1 MIHTIRVAS
10 KNDTDPKGQS
20 LLAEIKSTLNI
31 NSIKNIRT
39 AKVYRLEGISAK
51 DLQRLIESALV
62 EPVDQ
67 KFTVN
72 KKIFNASSQ
81 SVEIAYK
88 PGVMNPE
95 AASILKVTSDLNI
108 NLAAC
113 DSSFEYAFFGKLSK
127 LQLQQIIN
135 RLLVNKTV
143 EHIVAKKPKT
153 LLISGKAPNIQTVPI
168 RNLSDTQLLDLSTN
182 RLFLN
187 LEEMKVIQNYFKAEK
202 RDPTDCEIEVL
213 AQTWSEHCVHKTF
226 KANLIIDGQKK
237 KPFFERIKSTAANN
251 KKIIVSAF
259 VDNSGVIDFYE
270 GFGINGK
277 GETHNSP
284 SAIEPYGGAM
294 TGSGGVF
301 RDIAATG
308 QGAKVIAST
317 DIFCFAPPNL
327 PSNKIPPGCLP
338 PTYLLKK
345 VVAGVR
351 DYGNRVG
358 IPTNN
363 GSVHFHEDFRAKPT
377 VAVGSYGILP
387 KKNAIKKSPKVGDL
401 ILTIGGATGRDGIH
415 GATFASGEMTHKT
428 GEVLGSSVP
437 TGNATEEKRLIDVV
451 IALRNKNLIRSVTDC
466 GGGGYSSAIGE
477 MGEHIGA
484 RVFLEKVSLKYSGM
498 APWEIFLSESQER
511 LILAID
517 PKNLKK
523 IQKICDLYNVSH
535 SVLGKFDGSKRLVVT
550 YQPRGQAGKNQTVCD
565 LPMKFIHEGLP
576 QRNMVGAS
584 KKGKA
589 TREKQPQ
596 LPKSEQQLRL
606 VFEKILAHANVAS
619 KEPIVRQYDHNVQG
633 SSALHPFGGK
643 NLDAPND
650 AVVLR
655 PILNKKY
662 GFITAHGLNP
672 VLNKIDPYWGS
683 VWVIA
688 EAVSN
693 YVAVGGDLQDA
704 ALIDNFIWPFPDEES
719 LADLDKSV
727 DACIDVAKILKM
739 PFVSGKD
746 SLSSTY
752 RYPTSHRLAKTRR
765 REAGG
770 KVLKIPPVLL
780 ISVFGKIPDV
790 TKTASSDFK
799 KSGSTI
805 VLVGKSDFKNLGG
818 STYFDVIR
826 STSKNL
832 PKIDL
837 KFLPQVLSSITAG
850 IQSQQILACHDIS
863 EGGMATTLFEMCLG
877 GDCGAQIDLSILY
890 KGLSFIKSSENTLEV
905 KLRSD
910 FILFSETA
918 GTFLVEVENEKT
930 AKKLFK
936 GVPYAII
943 GKTITDKS
951 VRVNQKS
958 KTMFNVSV
966 EKLKE
971 AWQKSMKEIFR

>member
-1 MIHTIRVAS
+1 MIQTIRVTS

-31 NSIKNIRT
+31 NSIKNVRT
-39 AKVYRLEGISAK
+39 AKVYRLEGISEK
-51 DLQRLIESALV
+51 DTQTLIESALV
-62 EPVDQ
+62 EAVDQ

-81 SVEIAYK
+81 SVEVAYK

-95 AASILKVTSDLNI
+95 VASILKVASDLNI
-108 NLAAC
+108 KLAAC
-113 DSSFEYAFFGKLSK
+113 DSSFEYAFLGELSK

-153 LLISGKAPNIQTVPI
+153 LLITGKTPKVKTVKI
-168 RNLSDTQLLDLSTN
+168 SNLSNTQLLDLSTN

-187 LEEMKVIQNYFKAEK
+187 LEEMKVIKNYFTGEK
-202 RDPTDCEIEVL
+202 RDPTDCEIEIL

-237 KPFFERIKSTAANN
+237 TPFFDRIKSTAKNN

-259 VDNSGVIDFYE
+259 VDNSGVIDFYD
-270 GFGINGK
+270 GWAINGK

-317 DIFCFAPPNL
+317 DIFCFAPPHL

-377 VAVGSYGILP
+377 VAAGSYGIIP

-415 GATFASGEMTHKT
+415 GATFASGEMTHET
-428 GEVLGSSVP
+428 GEVLGSSVQI
-437 TGNATEEKRLIDVV
+437 GNAIEEKRIIDVV
-451 IALRNKNLIRSVTDC
+451 IVLRNKNLIRSVTDC
-466 GGGGYSSAIGE
+466 GAGGYSSAIGE
-477 MGEHIGA
+477 MGEGVGA
-484 RVFLEKVSLKYSGM
+484 RVFLEKAPLKYSGL

-523 IQKICDLYNVSH
+523 VQKMCDLYNVFH

-550 YQPRGQAGKNQTVCD
+550 YLPAGRHGKNQAVCD
-565 LPMKFIHEGLP
+565 MPMKFIHDGLP
-576 QRNMVGAS
+576 QRTMIGKS
-584 KKGKA
+584 KVVNIK
-589 TREKQPQ
+589 EKPPSQPKD
-596 LPKSEQQLRL
+596 LMPIFL
-606 VFEKILAHANVAS
+606 KILMSGNVAS

-633 SSALHPFGGK
+633 SSVLHPFGGK
-643 NLDAPND
+643 NFDAPND

-655 PILNKKY
+655 PILTKNY

-672 VLNKIDPYWGS
+672 ILNKIDPYWGS
-683 VWVIA
+683 VWAIA

-693 YVAVGGDLQDA
+693 YVAVGGDLKDA
-704 ALIDNFIWPFPDEES
+704 ALIDNFIWPFPDQES

-727 DACIDVAKILKM
+727 DACVDVAKVLKM

-752 RYPTSHRLAKTRR
+752 RYPD
-765 REAGG
+765 G

-780 ISVFGKIPDV
+780 ISVFGKIPDIE
-790 TKTASSDFK
+790 KTASSDFK
-799 KSGSTI
+799 KIGSTI

-818 STYFDVIR
+818 STYFDTTGSS
-826 STSKNL
+826 STNL

-837 KFLPQVLSSITAG
+837 KYLPKTLPAITHA
-850 IQSQQILACHDIS
+850 IQSDQILSCHDIS

-877 GDCGAQIDLSILY
+877 GGVGAVIELSQVNT
-890 KGLSFIKSSENTLEV
+890 SEVKSSRRQENTSEV
-905 KLRSD
+905 RVRPD

-918 GTFLVEVENEKT
+918 GTFLVEVQNEKT
-930 AKKLFK
+930 AQKLFK
-936 GVPYAII
+936 GVPYTII
-943 GKTITDKS
+943 GKTIADKS

-958 KTMFNVSV
+958 NTICDVSV

-971 AWQKSMKEIFR
+971 SWQKPMKEIFGQQVIS

>member
-1 MIHTIRVAS
+1 MIQTIRVTS

-31 NSIKNIRT
+31 NSIKNVRT
-39 AKVYRLEGISAK
+39 AKVYRLEGISEK
-51 DLQRLIESALV
+51 DTQTLIESALV
-62 EPVDQ
+62 EAVDQ

-81 SVEIAYK
+81 SVEVAYK

-95 AASILKVTSDLNI
+95 VASILKVASDLNI
-108 NLAAC
+108 KLAAC
-113 DSSFEYAFFGKLSK
+113 DSSFEYAFLGELSK

-153 LLISGKAPNIQTVPI
+153 LLITGKTPKVKTVKI
-168 RNLSDTQLLDLSTN
+168 SNLSNTQLLDLSTN

-187 LEEMKVIQNYFKAEK
+187 LEEMKVIKNYFTGEK
-202 RDPTDCEIEVL
+202 RDPTDCEIEIL

-237 KPFFERIKSTAANN
+237 TPFFDRIKSTAKNN

-259 VDNSGVIDFYE
+259 VDNSGVIDFYD
-270 GFGINGK
+270 GWAINGK

-317 DIFCFAPPNL
+317 DIFCFAPPHL

-377 VAVGSYGILP
+377 VAAGSYGIIP

-415 GATFASGEMTHKT
+415 GATFASGEMTHET
-428 GEVLGSSVP
+428 GEVLGSSVQI
-437 TGNATEEKRLIDVV
+437 GNAIEEKRIIDVV
-451 IALRNKNLIRSVTDC
+451 IVLRNKNLIRAITDC
-466 GGGGYSSAIGE
+466 GAGGYSSAVGE
-477 MGEHIGA
+477 MGEHVGA
-484 RVFLEKVSLKYSGM
+484 RVFLEKAPLKYSGL

-517 PKNLKK
+517 PKNLKHV
-523 IQKICDLYNVSH
+523 QKICDLYNVSY
-535 SVLGKFDGSKRLVVT
+535 SILGKFDGSKRLVVT

-565 LPMKFIHEGLP
+565 MPMKFIHDGLP
-576 QRNMVGAS
+576 QRNMVGKS
-584 KKGKA
+584 KTVNIK
-589 TREKQPQ
+589 EK
-596 LPKSEQQLRL
+596 LPDKPKDLMPIFL
-606 VFEKILAHANVAS
+606 KILMSGNVAS
-619 KEPIVRQYDHNVQG
+619 KEPIVRMYDHNVQG

-643 NLDAPND
+643 NFDAPND

-655 PILNKKY
+655 PILAKKY

-672 VLNKIDPYWGS
+672 VLNKIDPYLGS
-683 VWVIA
+683 VWAIA

-693 YVAVGGDLQDA
+693 YVAVGGDLKDA

-727 DACIDVAKILKM
+727 EACVDVARILKM

-752 RYPTSHRLAKTRR
+752 RYPDPPRLAKTRR

-790 TKTASSDFK
+790 TKTTSSDFK
-799 KSGSTI
+799 KIGSTI

-818 STYFDVIR
+818 STYFDISN
-826 STSKNL
+826 STSLNI
-832 PKIDL
+832 PIPDRDSL
-837 KFLPQVLSSITAG
+837 KTVLDAITHG
-850 IQSQQILACHDIS
+850 IQSQKILACHDVS
-863 EGGMATTLFEMCLG
+863 EGGIATTLFEMCLG
-877 GDCGAQIDLSILY
+877 GGVGGEIDLSSIASA
-890 KGLSFIKSSENTLEV
+890 KED
-905 KLRSD
+905 RPD
-910 FILFSETA
+910 FILFAETA
-918 GTFLVEVENEKT
+918 GTFLVEVENGMI
-930 AKKLFK
+930 AKKLFS
-936 GVPYAII
+936 GIPYSII
-943 GKTITDKS
+943 GQTTNNETIIIDNGRKKIAS
-951 VRVNQKS
+951 AS
-958 KTMFNVSV
+958 ISD
-966 EKLKE
+966 LKD
-971 AWQKSMKEIFR
+971 AWQKPMREIFG